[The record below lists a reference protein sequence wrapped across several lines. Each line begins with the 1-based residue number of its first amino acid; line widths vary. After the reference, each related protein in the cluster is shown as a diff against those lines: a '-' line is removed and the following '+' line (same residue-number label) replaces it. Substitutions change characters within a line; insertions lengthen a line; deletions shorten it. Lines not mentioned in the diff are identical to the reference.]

1 MAGAANS
8 RPPGPAAHAR
18 PLALTHVPW
27 PQRARTLMLRVVLPA
42 LQGGGIHAGNIA
54 YLAMATLF
62 PLAILMTAA
71 GSVFGRTD
79 AGRMAI
85 GGLLRAM
92 PPQAAA
98 LLAPVIEEVLS
109 ARTGHLLWAGALVGL
124 WTVSGFVETIRDI
137 FHRAYA
143 HAPTRPFWVYR
154 LLAAGA
160 TLVAMAVLLLGF
172 LSQLVLQLLLDHLR
186 PVLPHPLPLPDW
198 VDLSRFAPPVVIFG
212 ALWLLFK
219 LLAPAGFRH
228 SPGWP
233 GALFTTVVW
242 VGAALLM
249 GPILSAFGGM
259 GLTYGALSGVMA
271 TMLFFYVVG
280 LALVAGA
287 QLNAALANSTRST

>member
-1 MAGAANS
+1 MEQ
-8 RPPGPAAHAR
+8 PAELR
-18 PLALTHVPW
+18 PLALARAPW
-27 PQRARTLMLRVVLPA
+27 RGRIRHLLFDVILPA

-62 PLAILMTAA
+62 PLSILITAA
-71 GSVFGRTD
+71 ASIFGRTD
-79 AGRMAI
+79 AGRAAI
-85 GGLLRAM
+85 AGILRAM
-92 PPQAAA
+92 PPQAAE

-143 HAPTRPFWVYR
+143 CAPTRPFWVYR

-172 LSQLVLQLLLDHLR
+172 LSQLILQFLLDHLR
-186 PVLPHPLPLPDW
+186 PLLPHALRLPAWIDF
-198 VDLSRFAPPVVIFG
+198 SRIAPPFVIFG
-212 ALWLLFK
+212 ALWLIFK
-219 LLAPAGFRH
+219 LLAPAGFRQ

-233 GALFTTVVW
+233 GALLTTIGW
-242 VGAALLM
+242 VTAALLM
-249 GPILSAFGGM
+249 GPVLSAFGGM

-280 LALVAGA
+280 LVLVAGA
-287 QLNAALANSTRST
+287 QLNAALANSSGPT